1 MCRICV
7 DISFQIIWVNTKKQ
21 LLYHMVRV
29 CLILPEIA
37 ELSFRVA
44 VPFCVPISS
53 E

>member
-1 MCRICV
+1 M
-7 DISFQIIWVNTKKQ
+7 SFQLIWVNTKKQ

-37 ELSFRVA
+37 ELSFIMA
-44 VPFCVPISS
+44 VPFCVPIRNN